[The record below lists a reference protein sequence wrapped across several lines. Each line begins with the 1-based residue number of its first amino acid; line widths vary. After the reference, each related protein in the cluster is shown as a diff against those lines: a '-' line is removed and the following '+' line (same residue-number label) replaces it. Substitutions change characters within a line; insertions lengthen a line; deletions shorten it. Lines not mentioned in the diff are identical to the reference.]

1 MARRHGRRVD
11 AVPHR
16 PAALHQVDQ
25 DMVAVLAGRNLRF
38 HEYDLV
44 PPTNRIDDLLAEI
57 DRDPTSIFWG

>member
-1 MARRHGRRVD
+1 
-11 AVPHR
+11 
-16 PAALHQVDQ
+16 
-25 DMVAVLAGRNLRF
+25 MVAVLAGRNLRF